1 MPSIPTD
8 DTDRSAQLDRIKL
21 MLQGLVAHKDELR
34 RLASL
39 AAEHGIRKARSTP
52 KARRRRK
59 LRKKR

>member
-1 MPSIPTD
+1 MPTVAKHETIE
-8 DTDRSAQLDRIKL
+8 L

-34 RLASL
+34 RLARL